1 MIRAGYAIEYDYV
14 DPRELK
20 STLELK
26 KISSLYL
33 AGQVNGTTGYEEAAA
48 QGLIA
53 GINAALKIKQE
64 KEFILDRSES
74 YIGVMIDDLITKGVS
89 EPYRM
94 FTSRAEYRLILRQD
108 NADRRLTEAGRAM
121 GLVGDQRWHR
131 FEEKLSLINARKE
144 QLEDHWC
151 HPGDVEIET
160 LVGKA
165 LGREY
170 NLANLLKRPN
180 VSVENL
186 IEKAGYVWPD
196 EEVNEQIE
204 IDLKYEGYI
213 SRQQEEIDRVK
224 SEGGMVIP
232 TVIDYAV
239 INGLSN
245 EVRQKLIDVQ
255 PETIGQASRISGVTP
270 AAVSLLMVHIK
281 KSKHRRASQK
291 SA

>member
-1 MIRAGYAIEYDYV
+1 M
-14 DPRELK
+14 
-20 STLELK
+20 
-26 KISSLYL
+26 
-33 AGQVNGTTGYEEAAA
+33 
-48 QGLIA
+48 
-53 GINAALKIKQE
+53 
-64 KEFILDRSES
+64 
-74 YIGVMIDDLITKGVS
+74 
-89 EPYRM
+89 
-94 FTSRAEYRLILRQD
+94 
-108 NADRRLTEAGRAM
+108 
-121 GLVGDQRWHR
+121 
-131 FEEKLSLINARKE
+131 
-144 QLEDHWC
+144 EDHWC

-180 VSVENL
+180 VAVENL

-213 SRQQEEIDRVK
+213 SRQQEEIDRLK
-224 SEGGMVIP
+224 SEEGMVIP
-232 TVIDYAV
+232 TVLDYGV

-281 KSKHRRASQK
+281 KSKHFRASQK

>member
-1 MIRAGYAIEYDYV
+1 M
-14 DPRELK
+14 
-20 STLELK
+20 
-26 KISSLYL
+26 
-33 AGQVNGTTGYEEAAA
+33 
-48 QGLIA
+48 
-53 GINAALKIKQE
+53 
-64 KEFILDRSES
+64 
-74 YIGVMIDDLITKGVS
+74 
-89 EPYRM
+89 
-94 FTSRAEYRLILRQD
+94 
-108 NADRRLTEAGRAM
+108 
-121 GLVGDQRWHR
+121 
-131 FEEKLSLINARKE
+131 
-144 QLEDHWC
+144 EDHWC

-213 SRQQEEIDRVK
+213 SRQQEEIDRLK
-224 SEGGMVIP
+224 SEEGMVIP
-232 TVIDYAV
+232 TVLDYGV

-281 KSKHRRASQK
+281 KSKHLRASQK

>member
-1 MIRAGYAIEYDYV
+1 M
-14 DPRELK
+14 
-20 STLELK
+20 
-26 KISSLYL
+26 
-33 AGQVNGTTGYEEAAA
+33 
-48 QGLIA
+48 
-53 GINAALKIKQE
+53 
-64 KEFILDRSES
+64 
-74 YIGVMIDDLITKGVS
+74 
-89 EPYRM
+89 
-94 FTSRAEYRLILRQD
+94 
-108 NADRRLTEAGRAM
+108 
-121 GLVGDQRWHR
+121 
-131 FEEKLSLINARKE
+131 
-144 QLEDHWC
+144 EDHWC

-213 SRQQEEIDRVK
+213 SRQQEEIDRLK
-224 SEGGMVIP
+224 SEEGMVIP
-232 TVIDYAV
+232 TVLDYGV
-239 INGLSN
+239 IIGLSN

-281 KSKHRRASQK
+281 KSKHLRASQK

>member
-1 MIRAGYAIEYDYV
+1 
-14 DPRELK
+14 
-20 STLELK
+20 
-26 KISSLYL
+26 
-33 AGQVNGTTGYEEAAA
+33 
-48 QGLIA
+48 
-53 GINAALKIKQE
+53 
-64 KEFILDRSES
+64 
-74 YIGVMIDDLITKGVS
+74 
-89 EPYRM
+89 
-94 FTSRAEYRLILRQD
+94 
-108 NADRRLTEAGRAM
+108 M

-131 FEEKLSLINARKE
+131 FEEKLSLINARKA

-213 SRQQEEIDRVK
+213 SRQQEEIDRLK
-224 SEGGMVIP
+224 SEEGLVIP
-232 TVIDYAV
+232 TVLDYGV
-239 INGLSN
+239 IIGLSN

-281 KSKHRRASQK
+281 KSKHLRASQK

>member
-1 MIRAGYAIEYDYV
+1 M
-14 DPRELK
+14 
-20 STLELK
+20 
-26 KISSLYL
+26 
-33 AGQVNGTTGYEEAAA
+33 
-48 QGLIA
+48 
-53 GINAALKIKQE
+53 
-64 KEFILDRSES
+64 
-74 YIGVMIDDLITKGVS
+74 
-89 EPYRM
+89 
-94 FTSRAEYRLILRQD
+94 
-108 NADRRLTEAGRAM
+108 
-121 GLVGDQRWHR
+121 
-131 FEEKLSLINARKE
+131 
-144 QLEDHWC
+144 EDHWC

-213 SRQQEEIDRVK
+213 SRQQEEIDRLK
-224 SEGGMVIP
+224 SEEGMVIP
-232 TVIDYAV
+232 AVLDYGVI
-239 INGLSN
+239 IGLSN

-281 KSKHRRASQK
+281 KSKHLRASQK

>member
-1 MIRAGYAIEYDYV
+1 M
-14 DPRELK
+14 
-20 STLELK
+20 
-26 KISSLYL
+26 
-33 AGQVNGTTGYEEAAA
+33 GT
-48 QGLIA
+48 
-53 GINAALKIKQE
+53 K
-64 KEFILDRSES
+64 
-74 YIGVMIDDLITKGVS
+74 

-121 GLVGDQRWHR
+121 GLVGDQRWQR

-213 SRQQEEIDRVK
+213 SRQQEEIDRLK
-224 SEGGMVIP
+224 SEEGMVIP
-232 TVIDYAV
+232 TVLDYGV

-281 KSKHRRASQK
+281 KSKHLRASQK

>member
-1 MIRAGYAIEYDYV
+1 M
-14 DPRELK
+14 
-20 STLELK
+20 
-26 KISSLYL
+26 
-33 AGQVNGTTGYEEAAA
+33 
-48 QGLIA
+48 
-53 GINAALKIKQE
+53 
-64 KEFILDRSES
+64 
-74 YIGVMIDDLITKGVS
+74 
-89 EPYRM
+89 
-94 FTSRAEYRLILRQD
+94 
-108 NADRRLTEAGRAM
+108 
-121 GLVGDQRWHR
+121 
-131 FEEKLSLINARKE
+131 
-144 QLEDHWC
+144 
-151 HPGDVEIET
+151 
-160 LVGKA
+160 GKA

-213 SRQQEEIDRVK
+213 SRQQEEIDRLK
-224 SEGGMVIP
+224 SEEGMVIP
-232 TVIDYAV
+232 AVLDYGVI
-239 INGLSN
+239 IGLSN

-281 KSKHRRASQK
+281 KSKHLRASQK

>member
-1 MIRAGYAIEYDYV
+1 
-14 DPRELK
+14 
-20 STLELK
+20 
-26 KISSLYL
+26 
-33 AGQVNGTTGYEEAAA
+33 
-48 QGLIA
+48 
-53 GINAALKIKQE
+53 
-64 KEFILDRSES
+64 
-74 YIGVMIDDLITKGVS
+74 
-89 EPYRM
+89 
-94 FTSRAEYRLILRQD
+94 
-108 NADRRLTEAGRAM
+108 
-121 GLVGDQRWHR
+121 
-131 FEEKLSLINARKE
+131 
-144 QLEDHWC
+144 
-151 HPGDVEIET
+151 

-213 SRQQEEIDRVK
+213 SRQQEEIDRLK
-224 SEGGMVIP
+224 SEEGMVIP
-232 TVIDYAV
+232 TVLDYGV

-281 KSKHRRASQK
+281 KSKHLRASQK

>member
-1 MIRAGYAIEYDYV
+1 
-14 DPRELK
+14 
-20 STLELK
+20 
-26 KISSLYL
+26 
-33 AGQVNGTTGYEEAAA
+33 
-48 QGLIA
+48 
-53 GINAALKIKQE
+53 
-64 KEFILDRSES
+64 
-74 YIGVMIDDLITKGVS
+74 
-89 EPYRM
+89 
-94 FTSRAEYRLILRQD
+94 
-108 NADRRLTEAGRAM
+108 
-121 GLVGDQRWHR
+121 
-131 FEEKLSLINARKE
+131 
-144 QLEDHWC
+144 LEDHWC

-213 SRQQEEIDRVK
+213 SRQQEEIDRLK

-281 KSKHRRASQK
+281 KSKHLRASQK